1 MPVYTVHAP
10 AMTPVTTNETGPRRA
25 DRLVFVRDGFHG
37 WAFLFAPLWLA
48 VHRLWLAFFAYVAV
62 ALILSVAIVATGVSG
77 WPPIF
82 AFLGVS
88 LLVALE
94 GGTLRRWT
102 LARRGWRELGIVN
115 APDLEAAERRFFDSW
130 VSWTARSGAVRPAAP
145 APDRVP
151 AAADAPGVIGLFP
164 EPEARR

>member
-10 AMTPVTTNETGPRRA
+10 AMTDVTTNEAGPRRA

-37 WAFLFAPLWLA
+37 WAVFFAPLWLA
-48 VHRLWLAFFAYVAV
+48 AHRLWLALFAYVAV
-62 ALILSVAIVATGVSG
+62 ALFLSAAIAATGISG

-130 VSWTARSGAVRPAAP
+130 TAGAGAARPATP
-145 APDRVP
+145 APDRMP
-151 AAADAPGVIGLFP
+151 TAAGASGVIGLFP
-164 EPEARR
+164 EPESRR